1 MSRYA
6 LFAVAVIGF
15 FGGTATALAQPN
27 AKPDLA
33 ELRDAIAA
41 ADKRGENV
49 STIREK
55 FVAFEKALAKGFA
68 AGTPGSPVPTQ
79 AELAELSDAVEMA
92 AKKGENVGAIAKELG
107 LIERA
112 IVGREFERPKP
123 PAPEPMRPLPVP
135 PRRGGFVIGG
145 NGPVIIGAGGGGFNA
160 TSVVISGGTFT
171 IKARKGDVSFTVTG
185 TADPSIAPLIT
196 IVDGDKKTETDD
208 LKKVPEEHRGS
219 VERLLKMVGR

>member
-1 MSRYA
+1 MIA
-6 LFAVAVIGF
+6 LCS
-15 FGGTATALAQPN
+15 GTVLAQPN
-27 AKPDLA
+27 KKVDI
-33 ELRDAIAA
+33 EDLRDAIAA

-55 FVAFEKALAKGFA
+55 FTAFEKALAKGFT
-68 AGTPGSPVPTQ
+68 AGPPGAPAPTP
-79 AELAELSDAVEMA
+79 AELAELRDAVEMA
-92 AKKGENVGAIAKELG
+92 AKKGENVEPIAKELG
-107 LIERA
+107 AIERA

-123 PAPEPMRPLPVP
+123 PVPEPMRPLPVP

-145 NGPVIIGAGGGGFNA
+145 NGPVVIGSGAGGFNA

-185 TADPSIAPLIT
+185 TADPSIAPTIT

-219 VERLLKMVGR
+219 VERLLKMIGR